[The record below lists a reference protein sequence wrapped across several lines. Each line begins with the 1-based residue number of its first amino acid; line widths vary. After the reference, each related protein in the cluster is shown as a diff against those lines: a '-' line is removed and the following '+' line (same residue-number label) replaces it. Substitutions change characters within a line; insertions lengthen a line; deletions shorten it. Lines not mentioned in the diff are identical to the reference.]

1 MTISFTE
8 LRINRQIRTEK
19 IRVIDGEGVS
29 LGILTVPDAVKIAEE
44 RGMDLVEISP
54 NASPPVCKLL
64 NYGKF
69 RYAQV
74 KKDKENKKKQHVVVV
89 KEIQVRPAIGKHD
102 FDIKL
107 NHAMEFLDKE
117 FKVKFVIRFRGREMD
132 QKSVKGK
139 EMTQHIQKTLID
151 KGELED
157 NVINEDKTMIFIIA
171 PKKK

>member
-64 NYGKF
+64 N
-69 RYAQV
+69 
-74 KKDKENKKKQHVVVV
+74 
-89 KEIQVRPAIGKHD
+89 
-102 FDIKL
+102 
-107 NHAMEFLDKE
+107 
-117 FKVKFVIRFRGREMD
+117 
-132 QKSVKGK
+132 
-139 EMTQHIQKTLID
+139 
-151 KGELED
+151 
-157 NVINEDKTMIFIIA
+157 
-171 PKKK
+171 